1 MVTIKGQRLQFTF
14 SGEQPER
21 LDRFLAGALEGC
33 SRTQAQRLIAE
44 GLVLVN
50 GSEAKASR
58 QLQGGESIVAVVPPP
73 RPLEAAPE
81 RIPLSVLFEDEHIIA
96 VDKPAGMVVHP
107 APGHPDGTLVNAL
120 LAHCDDLSGIGGMLR
135 PGIVHRLDVGT
146 SGVLVVAKSDE
157 AHLGLARQF
166 KERTVGKIYLAV
178 AYGRPDPREG
188 EINAALGRDRKNRKK
203 ISTAT
208 DRPRHAIT
216 RFRTE
221 EDLDCFS
228 LLSLELLTGRTHQ
241 VRAHLAHI
249 GHPIVGDNLYAGGR
263 WRGISDPA
271 LRKVARSFPRPA
283 LHARS
288 LRICH
293 PVTGEEILLQAPL
306 PPDMKQLINTL
317 RSAV

>member
-1 MVTIKGQRLQFTF
+1 MVAIKGERLQFTF

-50 GSEAKASR
+50 GDAAKASR
-58 QLQGGESIVAVVPPP
+58 LLQGGESIVAVVPPP
-73 RPLEAAPE
+73 KPLEAAPE
-81 RIPLSVLFEDEHIIA
+81 RIPLSVR
-96 VDKPAGMVVHP
+96 
-107 APGHPDGTLVNAL
+107 GTLVNAL
-120 LAHCDDLSGIGGMLR
+120 LSHCDDLSGIGGTLR

-146 SGVLVVAKSDE
+146 SGVLVAAKSDE

-178 AYGRPDPREG
+178 AYGRPDPGNG
-188 EINAALGRDRKNRKK
+188 EINAAIGRDRKNRKK
-203 ISTAT
+203 ISTTT
-208 DRPRHAIT
+208 DRPRQAIT

-221 EDLDCFS
+221 EDLGCFS

-263 WRGISDPA
+263 WRSISNPA
-271 LRKVARSFPRPA
+271 LRKVAKSFPRPA

-288 LRICH
+288 LRISH
-293 PVTGEEILLQAPL
+293 PVTGEEIMLQAPL
-306 PPDMKQLINTL
+306 PPDITQLIDTL